1 MRRSW
6 TLALVVLPVVAACG
20 GGRAPEAAVPPA
32 APSPA
37 ITPADLKLRSAIF
50 ADDSMLGRRAGTV
63 GNVSGNA
70 YIAGE
75 LARLGLKPA
84 GDSGGFL
91 QRVPLTSYALDTART
106 ALRAGAS
113 ALAAFSDFYP
123 YQPTFAVPVR
133 PINGAQLV
141 YVGAPADSAA
151 WPTREALQGKLVV
164 FRSAGD
170 GQSIGAPNLGPQGP
184 FGQVAGIAVT
194 HIDPLI
200 GQFGDY
206 LRAPRVEVKA
216 GDQAPPGVTQPR
228 MLFVP
233 DGVGREALRQAARRA
248 QAGRGRPD
256 GAGRRR
262 LRGQGSPGDER
273 RGGARR
279 LRPGAPRRVRRARR
293 AQRRDR
299 HRGRRW
305 ITTASAPT
313 TR

>member
-6 TLALVVLPVVAACG
+6 ILALVVLPVVAACG
-20 GGRAPEAAVPPA
+20 GGRAPEAAVPA
-32 APSPA
+32 GGTVPA

-63 GNVSGNA
+63 GNVRGNA

-141 YVGAPADSAA
+141 YVGAPADSARVA
-151 WPTREALQGKLVV
+151 HPRGA
-164 FRSAGD
+164 AG
-170 GQSIGAPNLGPQGP
+170 
-184 FGQVAGIAVT
+184 
-194 HIDPLI
+194 
-200 GQFGDY
+200 
-206 LRAPRVEVKA
+206 
-216 GDQAPPGVTQPR
+216 
-228 MLFVP
+228 
-233 DGVGREALRQAARRA
+233 
-248 QAGRGRPD
+248 
-256 GAGRRR
+256 
-262 LRGQGSPGDER
+262 
-273 RGGARR
+273 
-279 LRPGAPRRVRRARR
+279 
-293 AQRRDR
+293 
-299 HRGRRW
+299 
-305 ITTASAPT
+305 
-313 TR
+313 

>member
-1 MRRSW
+1 MRRLH
-6 TLALVVLPVVAACG
+6 TLALLIVPALTACG
-20 GGRAPEAAVPPA
+20 GGRAAEPVPPA
-32 APSPA
+32 AGTVAA
-37 ITPADLKLRSAIF
+37 ITPADLKRRTLIF

-63 GNVSGNA
+63 GNVRGNA

-164 FRSAGD
+164 F
-170 GQSIGAPNLGPQGP
+170 
-184 FGQVAGIAVT
+184 
-194 HIDPLI
+194 
-200 GQFGDY
+200 
-206 LRAPRVEVKA
+206 
-216 GDQAPPGVTQPR
+216 
-228 MLFVP
+228 
-233 DGVGREALRQAARRA
+233 
-248 QAGRGRPD
+248 
-256 GAGRRR
+256 
-262 LRGQGSPGDER
+262 
-273 RGGARR
+273 
-279 LRPGAPRRVRRARR
+279 
-293 AQRRDR
+293 
-299 HRGRRW
+299 
-305 ITTASAPT
+305 
-313 TR
+313 